1 MSDSWTLERWTED
14 GPDEEDIPDDK
25 IVCYVTGEIRDDTEH
40 ERNRQELA
48 KDLHQSY
55 GYHPDDMGVEVP
67 IKSGSG
73 TNKADLAV
81 FEDGSEHFQHNIHIA
96 IEIEPED
103 VDPDDR
109 QHGISQ
115 AESYM
120 RTAPASFG
128 IWYNGQQKRCLHLD
142 DPSGDLEHI
151 NDVPPKGLTLE
162 DIEVPEFEQLRPAG
176 NLKQL
181 FEECHNY
188 IAGNQGLQKQQAFEE
203 MLKVIFTKIRDERS
217 GKDIKFY
224 VTRTERQSNPS
235 SCANRIEDLFEEVK
249 NANPEIFDPHE
260 EIELEDGVLAFVV
273 GKFQNV
279 ALTQTDQDIKG
290 KAYEELVGSNL
301 RGDRGEFFTPRMVC
315 RAAIEIGFHILED
328 ETWEDI
334 RVLDPAC
341 GSGGFL
347 VSVINYLRRQFYEQE
362 LAKWGDE
369 EKAKENARE
378 RLDAFTRRGL
388 YGIDLNPTLVRS
400 AKMNVLM
407 HGGGGEENLY
417 AANTLY
423 PASWRPDMNEE
434 MPDESIDLIVT
445 NPPFGADIPVTKE
458 EILRQY
464 DLAYTWDDGK
474 KTTSLRSQRPPEV
487 LFIERCVQLL
497 RTGGVMVMVVPDN
510 ILSNPEHRNL
520 RYWLLQHT
528 QIVASIDLPGET
540 FQPGT
545 GTNAHLLAVQ
555 KKPPEERS
563 AEELDYDTFIAIA
576 ETVGKD
582 NRGEPVYLRN
592 EKGEPIHYE
601 TEREVHTVS
610 DGERTTKLQTVTE
623 LPLDNDLPAVVR
635 DFKQWWSA

>member
-1 MSDSWTLERWTED
+1 MSDDWSLDRWTED
-14 GPDEEDIPDDK
+14 GPDEEDMPDDK
-25 IVCYVTGEIRDDTEH
+25 LLCYVTGDVRDDTEH
-40 ERNRQELA
+40 ERHRRELA
-48 KDLHQSY
+48 EELHQSY
-55 GYHPDDMGVEVP
+55 GYHPDDMGIEVP

-81 FEDGSEHFQHNIHIA
+81 FEKDAEHFQYNIHIA

-103 VDPDDR
+103 VEPDDR
-109 QHGISQ
+109 QHGVSQ

-120 RTAPASFG
+120 RSAPASLG
-128 IWYNGQQKRCLHLD
+128 IWYNRRQKRCLHLP
-142 DPSGDLEHI
+142 DPSADLENI
-151 NDVPPKGLTLE
+151 NDVPPQGLTLE
-162 DIEVPEFEQLRPAG
+162 DIEVPDFEQLRPAR

-181 FEECHNY
+181 FEECHDY

-217 GKDIKFY
+217 GKDISFY
-224 VTRTERQSNPS
+224 VTRTEKKSNPG
-235 SCANRIEDLFEEVK
+235 SCANRIDDLFDEVK
-249 NANPEIFDPHE
+249 ESNPEIFDAHE
-260 EIELEDGVLAFVV
+260 EIELDDGVLAFAV

-315 RAAIEIGFHILED
+315 RAAIEIGFHILGN
-328 ETWEDI
+328 ETWEDL

-347 VSVINYLRRQFYEQE
+347 VTVINYLSRQFYQQE
-362 LAKWGDE
+362 LEKWGDE
-369 EKAKENARE
+369 KKAKRNARA
-378 RLDAFTRRGL
+378 RLDKFTRDGL

-423 PASWRPDMNEE
+423 PASWYPDTQEE

-464 DLAYTWDDGK
+464 DLAYTWDNGE
-474 KTTSLRSQRPPEV
+474 KTMSLRSQRPPEV
-487 LFIERCVQLL
+487 LFIERCIQLL
-497 RTGGVMVMVVPDN
+497 DTGGVMVMVVPDN

-520 RYWLLQHT
+520 RYWLLQQT
-528 QIVASIDLPGET
+528 EVVASIDLPGET

-555 KKPPEERS
+555 KKPPEKRS
-563 AEELDYDTFIAIA
+563 ADQLDYDSFIAIA

-582 NRGEPVYLRN
+582 NRGDPVYLRD
-592 EKGEPIHYE
+592 EKGEPIYYE

-610 DGERTTKLQTVTE
+610 EGERTIQQRTITE
-623 LPLDNDLPAVVR
+623 NPRDNDLPAIVR
-635 DFKQWWSA
+635 DFKQWWS

>member
-1 MSDSWTLERWTED
+1 MSDDWSLDRWTED
-14 GPDEEDIPDDK
+14 GPDEEDVPDDK
-25 IVCYVTGEIRDDTEH
+25 LVCYVTGDVRDDTEH

-48 KDLHQSY
+48 KELHQSY

-73 TNKADLAV
+73 KIKADLAV
-81 FEDGSEHFQHNIHIA
+81 FEKDADHFQHNIHIA

-103 VDPDDR
+103 VDSDHR

-120 RTAPASFG
+120 RSAPAGLG
-128 IWYNGQQKRCLHLD
+128 IWYNGRQKRCLHLP
-142 DPSGDLEHI
+142 DPSADLEDI
-151 NDVPPKGLTLE
+151 NDVPPQGLTLE
-162 DIEVPEFEQLRPAG
+162 DIEVPDFEQLRPAR
-176 NLKQL
+176 NLKQV
-181 FEECHNY
+181 FEECHDY

-203 MLKVIFTKIRDERS
+203 MLKVIFAKIRDEGP
-217 GKDIKFY
+217 GKDINFY
-224 VTRTERQSNPS
+224 ATRTERESNPS
-235 SCANRIEDLFEEVK
+235 SCANRIENLFDEVK
-249 NANPEIFDPHE
+249 EANPEIFDPHE
-260 EIELEDGVLAFVV
+260 EIELDDGVLAYVV

-315 RAAIEIGFHILED
+315 RAAIEIGFHVLED
-328 ETWEDI
+328 KAWEDL

-347 VSVINYLRRQFYEQE
+347 VTVINYLSRQFYEQE
-362 LAKWGDE
+362 MEKWGDE
-369 EKAKENARE
+369 EKAKRNARD
-378 RLDAFTRRGL
+378 RLDTFTRDGL
-388 YGIDLNPTLVRS
+388 FGIDLNPTLVRS

-407 HGGGGEENLY
+407 HGGGGEENLH

-423 PASWRPDMNEE
+423 PASWRPDIQEAI
-434 MPDESIDLIVT
+434 PDDSIDLIVT

-464 DLAYTWDDGK
+464 DLAYTWDNGE

-487 LFIERCVQLL
+487 LFIERCIQLL
-497 RTGGVMVMVVPDN
+497 KTGGVMVMVVPDN

-520 RYWLLQHT
+520 RYWLLQQT
-528 QIVASIDLPGET
+528 QVVASIDLPGET

-555 KKPPEERS
+555 KKPPEKRS
-563 AEELDYDTFIAIA
+563 ADQLDYDSFIAIA

-582 NRGEPVYLRN
+582 NRGDPVRLRD
-592 EKGEPIHYE
+592 EKGEPIYFE
-601 TEREVHTVS
+601 AEREVHTVS
-610 DGERTTKLQTVTE
+610 EGERITKQRTITE
-623 LPLDNDLPAVVR
+623 HPRDNDLPAIVR
-635 DFKQWWSA
+635 DFKQWWS